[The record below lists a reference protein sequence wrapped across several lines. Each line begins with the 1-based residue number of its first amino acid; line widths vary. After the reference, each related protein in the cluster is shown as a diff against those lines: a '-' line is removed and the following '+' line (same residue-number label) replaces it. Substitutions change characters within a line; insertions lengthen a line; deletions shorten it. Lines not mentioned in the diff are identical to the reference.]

1 MSEIEL
7 IKKEIDKVNNKYLEN
22 VLEIISDYKK
32 ENETKNDYKGRQLY
46 ELLQML
52 MIALQLNVMILM

>member
-32 ENETKNDYKGRQLY
+32 ENETKKRL
-46 ELLQML
+46 
-52 MIALQLNVMILM
+52 

>member
-7 IKKEIDKVNNKYLEN
+7 IKKEIDKVNKKYLEN
-22 VLEIISDYKK
+22 VLEIISNYKK

-46 ELLQML
+46 DCCKR
-52 MIALQLNVMILM
+52 

>member
-7 IKKEIDKVNNKYLEN
+7 IKKEIDKINNKYLEN

-32 ENETKNDYKGRQLY
+32 EN
-46 ELLQML
+46 
-52 MIALQLNVMILM
+52 